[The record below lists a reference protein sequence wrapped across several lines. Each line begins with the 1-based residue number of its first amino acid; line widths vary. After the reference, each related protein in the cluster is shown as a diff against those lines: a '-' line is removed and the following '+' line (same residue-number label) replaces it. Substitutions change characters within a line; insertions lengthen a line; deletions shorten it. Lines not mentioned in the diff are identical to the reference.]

1 MENSE
6 IIKEKIRKLE
16 LELQAELIK
25 EGKADVLT
33 EVKRRLLEKVPG
45 CQFVDYI
52 LWPLRVR
59 EGKVVTTVN
68 GVRKY
73 MRWDERAIDMLKD
86 RRFAE
91 LNEMGYT
98 DYSISSALRRLR
110 HKGDA
115 NV

>member
-6 IIKEKIRKLE
+6 IIKEKIKKLE
-16 LELQAELIK
+16 LELQVELIK
-25 EGKADVLT
+25 

-59 EGKVVTTVN
+59 DGKVMTTVN

-73 MRWDERAIDMLKD
+73 MRWDERAIDMLND
-86 RRFAE
+86 RRFSE

-98 DYSISSALRRLR
+98 DRSISSALRRFS